1 MPEIEYKA
9 FSEYEEMANKHD
21 YIKDFRPTRKNKKAI
36 AEALIDE
43 AKNGLP
49 KVKVDVWPAGEKL
62 KIDLEAE
69 DFTSL
74 RAALNSFLGWAYCAE
89 GVIVNE

>member
-1 MPEIEYKA
+1 MKA
-9 FSEYEEMANKHD
+9 QVSLK
-21 YIKDFRPTRKNKKAI
+21 TGKNTKAI
-36 AEALIDE
+36 ANALIDE
-43 AKNGLP
+43 AKAGLP

-62 KIDLEAE
+62 KINLEAE
-69 DFTSL
+69 DFISL

>member
-1 MPEIEYKA
+1 MSDITPE
-9 FSEYEEMANKHD
+9 N
-21 YIKDFRPTRKNKKAI
+21 
-36 AEALIDE
+36 
-43 AKNGLP
+43 
-49 KVKVDVWPAGEKL
+49 VQEKL

-89 GVIVNE
+89 SVINHE

>member
-1 MPEIEYKA
+1 MKA
-9 FSEYEEMANKHD
+9 QVSLK
-21 YIKDFRPTRKNKKAI
+21 TGKNTKAI
-36 AEALIDE
+36 AEALVVE
-43 AKNGLP
+43 AKAGLP
-49 KVKVDVWPAGEKL
+49 KVKVEVWPAGEKL

-89 GVIVNE
+89 SVINHE

>member
-1 MPEIEYKA
+1 MKA
-9 FSEYEEMANKHD
+9 QVSLK
-21 YIKDFRPTRKNKKAI
+21 TGKNTKAI

-69 DFTSL
+69 DFTSFKSCFEFFFGLGLL
-74 RAALNSFLGWAYCAE
+74 R
-89 GVIVNE
+89 

>member
-1 MPEIEYKA
+1 MKA
-9 FSEYEEMANKHD
+9 LVSLK
-21 YIKDFRPTRKNKKAI
+21 TGKNTKAI
-36 AEALIDE
+36 AKALVDE
-43 AKNGLP
+43 AKIGLP
-49 KVKVDVWPAGEKL
+49 KVKVEIWPAGEKL

-89 GVIVNE
+89 GVINHE

>member
-1 MPEIEYKA
+1 MKA
-9 FSEYEEMANKHD
+9 QVSLK
-21 YIKDFRPTRKNKKAI
+21 TGKNTKAI
-36 AEALIDE
+36 AEALVDE
-43 AKNGLP
+43 AKTGLP
-49 KVKVDVWPAGEKL
+49 KVKVEVWPAGEKL

-89 GVIVNE
+89 SVINHE

>member
-1 MPEIEYKA
+1 MKA
-9 FSEYEEMANKHD
+9 QVSLK
-21 YIKDFRPTRKNKKAI
+21 TGKNTKAI
-36 AEALIDE
+36 AEALNDE
-43 AKNGLP
+43 AKAGLP

-89 GVIVNE
+89 SVINHE